1 MIKSLETIL
10 VDCPAGPST
19 HVRCMGH
26 TIQLVVGSILDPFK
40 AVQKRKIGNV
50 IVEVDEDEEAEEDYA
65 DDALLDGGGS
75 DEENE
80 PADGDEDDDDDD
92 NHNGN
97 DSEEVEEQNDQPGGN
112 EDMAFGV
119 VISEGEWKS
128 ARAIVRKVQTLA
140 QKIHWS
146 ESLRA
151 ELKAHCKREHIT
163 FKTVKRIVKTRW
175 NTYAIM
181 FESVLYLRKALDRL
195 CKSHPHDLPYLDT
208 QEWDLLQGLY
218 DMLNVNFPFIPMSIK
233 A

>member
-10 VDCPAGPST
+10 LDCPAGPST

-50 IVEVDEDEEAEEDYA
+50 IVEVDEDEEDDA
-65 DDALLDGGGS
+65 DDGDN
-75 DEENE
+75 DNEE
-80 PADGDEDDDDDD
+80 G
-92 NHNGN
+92 
-97 DSEEVEEQNDQPGGN
+97 EEGEEQNDQPDSNQDGEDVN
-112 EDMAFGV
+112 EEED
-119 VISEGEWKS
+119 GEDDYEADPEAELEDYDILEAVTKE
-128 ARAIVRKVQTLA
+128 VQTLA

-163 FKTVKRIVKTRW
+163 FKTVKWIVKTRW

-181 FESVLYLRKALDRL
+181 FESVLHLRKALDRL
-195 CKSHPHDLPYLDT
+195 CKSHHHDLPYLDT
-208 QEWDLLQGLY
+208 QEWELLQGLY
-218 DMLNVNFPFIPMSIK
+218 NMLNVSFSFIPMSLK